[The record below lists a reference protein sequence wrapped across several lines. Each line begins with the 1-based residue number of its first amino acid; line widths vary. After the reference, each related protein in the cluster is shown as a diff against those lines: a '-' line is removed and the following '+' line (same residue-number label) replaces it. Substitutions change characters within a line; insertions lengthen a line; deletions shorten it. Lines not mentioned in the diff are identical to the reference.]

1 VLQGSEWSEVL
12 FPIKNG
18 RSVLESSAVKRVL
31 LLALC
36 LPGILVAQQSQQLW
50 VVWDERIWQLPMIQK
65 RYPDW
70 PQTSVLKVEV
80 INAGQIDLIP
90 WHGERKHVF
99 LRQDQSPATFLRDPN
114 LLKPVLFG
122 MRPDNSVV
130 DIRYPGRSARPRVTT
145 PRIKGALDPNY
156 DYLSEGRKY

>member
-1 VLQGSEWSEVL
+1 
-12 FPIKNG
+12 
-18 RSVLESSAVKRVL
+18 VKKAL
-31 LLALC
+31 LLGFCLPVLC
-36 LPGILVAQQSQQLW
+36 LAQQSQQLLI
-50 VVWDERIWQLPMIQK
+50 VWDERIWQMPMIQK
-65 RYPDW
+65 KYPEW
-70 PQTSVLKVEV
+70 PQSSVLLLEV
-80 INAGQIDLIP
+80 VSAGQIDLIL
-90 WHGERKHVF
+90 WHGERRHVF

-130 DIRYPGRSARPRVTT
+130 DIRYPGRTNRHRVTT

>member
-1 VLQGSEWSEVL
+1 MLQGPLWPEVL
-12 FPIKNG
+12 LPLRK
-18 RSVLESSAVKRVL
+18 REAV
-31 LLALC
+31 LLALVMKRALLFWLGLSGC
-36 LPGILVAQQSQQLW
+36 LLAQQSQQLV
-50 VVWDERIWQLPMIQK
+50 VVWDERTWQLPMIQK

-70 PQTSVLKVEV
+70 PQTSVLQVEV
-80 INAGQIDLIP
+80 IHAGQIDLIP
-90 WHGERKHVF
+90 WHGERRHVF

-114 LLKPVLFG
+114 LLKPILFD

-130 DIRYPGRSARPRVTT
+130 DIRYPGRAARPRVTT